1 MSSVNGL
8 EIERKF
14 LIKYPDKKCL
24 LSMENC
30 RVMEISQSYIS
41 GGGRIRKIKEQG
53 KITYIKTVKK
63 HITNLTREEK
73 EWEITREEYLS
84 DLEKKQENRA
94 TIEKTRYA
102 VSLNGFVYE
111 IDVFPFWK
119 DRAFLEVELKNE
131 NQEFPIPDFIEI
143 IKEVTEDKRYR
154 NSALAKEI
162 VMEDING

>member
-1 MSSVNGL
+1 MLSVNGL

-14 LIKYPDKKCL
+14 LIKYPDVKSL

-30 RVMEISQSYIS
+30 RVKEISQSYLNTD
-41 GGGRIRKIKEQG
+41 GRIRKIKEQG
-53 KITYIKTVKK
+53 KTTYIKTVKK

-73 EWEITREEYLS
+73 EWEITKEEYLS
-84 DLEKKQENRA
+84 LLKNKKENTN

-102 VSLNGFVYE
+102 VSLNGFIYE
-111 IDVFPFWK
+111 IDVFSFWK

-143 IKEVTEDKRYR
+143 IKEVTDDKRYR

-162 VMEDING
+162 VWEDIN

>member
-1 MSSVNGL
+1 MLSVNGL

-14 LIKYPDKKCL
+14 LIKYPNVKSL

-30 RVMEISQSYIS
+30 RVKEISQSYLS
-41 GGGRIRKIKEQG
+41 TGGRIRKIKEQG
-53 KITYIKTVKK
+53 KTTYIKTVKK

-73 EWEITREEYLS
+73 EWEITKEEYFSLLK
-84 DLEKKQENRA
+84 DKKENTN

-102 VSLNGFVYE
+102 VSLNGFIYE
-111 IDVFPFWK
+111 IDVFSFWK

-143 IKEVTEDKRYR
+143 IKEVTDDKRYR

-162 VMEDING
+162 VWEDIN